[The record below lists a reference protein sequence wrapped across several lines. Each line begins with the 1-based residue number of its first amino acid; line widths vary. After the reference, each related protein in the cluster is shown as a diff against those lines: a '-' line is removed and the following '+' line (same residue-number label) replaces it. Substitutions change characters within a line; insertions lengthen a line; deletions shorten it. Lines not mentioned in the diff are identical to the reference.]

1 MSGFP
6 LYDNLIK
13 DLPKKDLRVKEKEE
27 FIQNIKRINMD
38 GLELVYALIL
48 VYAGQNE
55 KEDKTFHLPYKGIKE
70 EEDDKG
76 LHTFSWVYTQFPIK
90 LRHLLSRFVTIHLK
104 KQEEEATRISA
115 VETL

>member
-13 DLPKKDLRVKEKEE
+13 DLPKKDLAVKEKEE
-27 FIQNIKRINMD
+27 FIKNIKRINMD

-48 VYAGQNE
+48 VYSGQNE
-55 KEDKTFHLPYKGIKE
+55 RKDKIRQVPYKGFKE
-70 EEDDKG
+70 EDEKG
-76 LHTFSWVYTQFPIK
+76 SHTFSWVYTQFPIK

-104 KQEEEATRISA
+104 KQEEEAKRVVQTF
-115 VETL
+115 